1 MSTANVNNLTQ
12 LDVALQE
19 RLEACRNIIRT
30 LGRVCVAF
38 SGGVDSSLLLALAA
52 ETLGHKNVL
61 AAMAVGTIFPQW
73 ERQAGKKFAQHLG
86 VELVEI
92 ETPQLTDPRFTANPT
107 DRCYYC
113 KTRILGRLKALAAE
127 RNIAAVATGSN
138 ASDTSDFRPGLRA
151 EEQMGVRRPLL
162 EAGLTK
168 DNIREISRAMNLEGW
183 NRASSACLASR
194 IPYGQP
200 ITEQKLRRV
209 EQAELV
215 LRGLG
220 FEHCRVRDHT
230 PIARIEVPAEVVA
243 RAIELRGEIVKA
255 LKRLGYTYIALD
267 LEGFRSGS
275 MNETLP
281 PSAD

>member
-209 EQAELV
+209 EQAELF

-230 PIARIEVPAEVVA
+230 PIARIEVPAEAIA

-255 LKRLGYTYIALD
+255 LNRLGYTYIALD